1 MNLISEVV
9 LAASKSDGFGGPLG
23 IYRIQQQ
30 QIQVQ
35 TEMPYKCRWRWW
47 LPSLDLLCRA
57 RQGGDLPVAAVQRTG
72 TQRGRGVG
80 AEEPGGAEVGGGNG
94 ELPGDDVELRSP
106 AELWSPVGSGR
117 ELRSPPGGAELSSPA
132 RRLTAQRRFGGTVER
147 GRWPVAGRRR
157 QAGRSCEG
165 VCRATLFFF
174 LRLASGGGVVCVRGE
189 ECGGFWGS
197 CSECPAGG
205 R

>member
-1 MNLISEVV
+1 
-9 LAASKSDGFGGPLG
+9 
-23 IYRIQQQ
+23 
-30 QIQVQ
+30 
-35 TEMPYKCRWRWW
+35 
-47 LPSLDLLCRA
+47 
-57 RQGGDLPVAAVQRTG
+57 VAAVQRTG